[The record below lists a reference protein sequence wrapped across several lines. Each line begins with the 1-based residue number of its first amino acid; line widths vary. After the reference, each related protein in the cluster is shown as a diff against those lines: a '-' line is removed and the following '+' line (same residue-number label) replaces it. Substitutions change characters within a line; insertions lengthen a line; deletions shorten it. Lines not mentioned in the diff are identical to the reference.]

1 MKEGGAK
8 PSRTCTAALAR
19 VCGKCHKNVWSSFL
33 DVSVGKHH
41 VCRLAAQFPFWKVGL
56 PFSKLFDVCSCIYV
70 HVYVSARQISEE
82 GKRKSPENGSR
93 KQERATKEYDEMI

>member
-1 MKEGGAK
+1 MKCPPVIQPEVDERGGGAK

-56 PFSKLFDVCSCIYV
+56 SFSK
-70 HVYVSARQISEE
+70 
-82 GKRKSPENGSR
+82 
-93 KQERATKEYDEMI
+93 